1 MNVLFSRINNF
12 NSEFASLSLSLNI
25 SEHKLTKLAYV
36 VMKIASSYFVRCDFS
51 GELVGEISELFLSGT
66 TVADIEFNTEIL
78 MRTTWVVRS
87 SENESTNAIQL
98 QVEIEMSDICGYS
111 GS

>member
-1 MNVLFSRINNF
+1 M
-12 NSEFASLSLSLNI
+12 NI
-25 SEHKLTKLAYV
+25 S
-36 VMKIASSYFVRCDFS
+36 SSY
-51 GELVGEISELFLSGT
+51 LVGCNFCGEFVGLISELFLSGT

-78 MRTTWVVRS
+78 MRTTWIVRS

-111 GS
+111 GSRHETSLSNMDGIHALSDSNLND

>member
-1 MNVLFSRINNF
+1 
-12 NSEFASLSLSLNI
+12 
-25 SEHKLTKLAYV
+25 
-36 VMKIASSYFVRCDFS
+36 MKIASSYFVRCDFS

-78 MRTTWVVRS
+78 MRTTWIVRS

-111 GS
+111 GSRHEAILSYMNSVYTLSDSNLND